1 MCFRWFLTCALL
13 LAWTSAYAASA
24 GEKEQ
29 ARATAQQ
36 AELHSNLGEFKEAL
50 EAYKEAYRHTRAPS
64 LLFNIGQCNWKL
76 GDDHDALH
84 SYRAYLRTM
93 PNPPNRTMVE
103 ARIAEL
109 EAKLKAAEGAGP
121 KPGIAA
127 IPEKAA
133 AAGPQSPTTTSLVPL
148 TVVPPPVPEAPA
160 AGLFTGS
167 SPTET
172 PAPAPP
178 HFYTRWWFWT
188 GVAVVAGGITA
199 SIFFLR
205 PSAKD
210 PSCPAGASCG

>member
-1 MCFRWFLTCALL
+1 MC
-13 LAWTSAYAASA
+13 ASA
-24 GEKEQ
+24 GLDVRLRGHRCGKG
-29 ARATAQQ
+29 ASPRHGRTGGTAFQP
-36 AELHSNLGEFKEAL
+36 S
-50 EAYKEAYRHTRAPS
+50 PS

-76 GDDHDALH
+76 GDDQNALH

-121 KPGIAA
+121 KPSIAA

-133 AAGPQSPTTTSLVPL
+133 AAEPQSPRTTSLGPL
-148 TVVPPPVPEAPA
+148 TTVPPAIPEAPA
-160 AGLFTGS
+160 AGLLTGS

-172 PAPAPP
+172 PAPALPR
-178 HFYTRWWFWT
+178 FYARWWFWT
-188 GVAVVAGGITA
+188 GVAVVAGGIAA

-210 PSCPAGASCG
+210 PSCPIGASCG